1 MSVKHKESGIHFLPN
16 QRLWKASSAA
26 DDKVSAFDKRL
37 NSCLYIPFHGFQKI
51 WKPSFLFSSEKEDK
65 HMNENDCLEEW
76 LNELY
81 ELDCYKKNVEPK
93 ALEEDERII
102 PQQKGLLFI

>member
-1 MSVKHKESGIHFLPN
+1 
-16 QRLWKASSAA
+16 
-26 DDKVSAFDKRL
+26 
-37 NSCLYIPFHGFQKI
+37 
-51 WKPSFLFSSEKEDK
+51 
-65 HMNENDCLEEW
+65 MNENDCLEEW

-81 ELDCYKKNVEPK
+81 ELDCYKKNVEPE